1 MTRWA
6 LLLAAA
12 LMISGC
18 GPPLN
23 PEPLP
28 KAPETAASLG
38 TSDWPALGANG
49 PVLGVNLY
57 ALGNYPAAT
66 VQAYGTRMLGYIK
79 HVLKADAVG
88 IVWNFYT
95 RNPYKD
101 PVGASR
107 ATLSPRNVGILTQIA
122 ERDGL
127 AVEYRPLIVISRA
140 GNPWE
145 GRIRPYPEKGW
156 FSSYY
161 QAELPYLRVAQ
172 RFHVSE
178 FVTATELTG
187 LNHSGYWPSFFARV
201 SKVYHGIIS
210 YAAWDGDYFGHKP
223 GGQGSP
229 APPFQ
234 VARPELLRAKY
245 LGLDMYWHM
254 NLPPGATPTKV
265 TAAWDGLF
273 SKVPAQILRRTA
285 IDETGIQARVGA
297 YLNPGDLAAPGRPD
311 ERVQANWF
319 TAACAMVAK
328 YHMRGVFFWKVD
340 LTDNPVHPATSL
352 STFEGRKGVAA
363 ISECARILH

>member
-1 MTRWA
+1 MRRWA

-12 LMISGC
+12 VMVSGC
-18 GPPLN
+18 QHPLY
-23 PEPLP
+23 PDPAP

-38 TSDWPALGANG
+38 RSDWPALGANG

-95 RNPYKD
+95 SNPYED
-101 PVGASR
+101 PIGASS

-127 AVEYRPLIVISRA
+127 AVEYRPLILVYGA
-140 GNPWE
+140 PNPWE
-145 GRIRPYPEKGW
+145 GLIQPYPEKGW
-156 FSSYY
+156 FSNYY
-161 QAELPYLRVAQ
+161 QAELPYLKVAQ

-178 FVTATELTG
+178 FVTATELTA
-187 LNHSGYWPSFFARV
+187 LNHSVYWPSFFASV
-201 SKVYHGIIS
+201 SKIYHGVIS
-210 YAAWDGDYFGHKP
+210 YAAWDGDYFGHNP
-223 GGQGSP
+223 GGHGSP
-229 APPFQ
+229 AAPFQ
-234 VARPELLRAKY
+234 VAKPELLHVKY
-245 LGLDMYWHM
+245 LGMDMYWHM
-254 NLPPGATPTKV
+254 SLPPGATPAMV
-265 TAAWDGLF
+265 TTAWDGLF
-273 SKVPAQILRRTA
+273 SKVPASVLRRTA
-285 IDETGIQARVGA
+285 IDETGIQARAGA
-297 YLNPGDLAAPGRPD
+297 YLNPGDLAAPGRTD

-363 ISECARILH
+363 ISECARVLH